1 MNTSTIYL
9 NNETIKNWLIQW
21 KTNVN
26 PDAIKQAQ
34 EVIFL
39 KKLQKTNQNPVF
51 SITTPFNY
59 VGMNLDTNLNF
70 QERLNTN
77 ALNGVNKAIGL
88 LRKLQALSPCQSLFT
103 VYKIYRTLSQLRDI
117 IFEIKV
123 IINASIKKWSQY
135 NLTLR

>member
-88 LRKLQALSPCQSLFT
+88 LRKLQGLLPCQSLFT

>member
-1 MNTSTIYL
+1 M
-9 NNETIKNWLIQW
+9 
-21 KTNVN
+21 NVN

-88 LRKLQALSPCQSLFT
+88 LRKLQALLPCQSLFT